1 MLNPLQE
8 SNGGCAAP
16 GKKDGL
22 DLLFGG
28 AYICKSGRLYPAPYR
43 SYQLVAAVSGWDLN
57 SFLELSIPDF
67 IPYNVEGED
76 GGHARFKRSNR
87 NIGFIHEQ

>member
-1 MLNPLQE
+1 MAVALLQE
-8 SNGGCAAP
+8 KRMGWTSC
-16 GKKDGL
+16 
-22 DLLFGG
+22 FGG
-28 AYICKSGRLYPAPYR
+28 AYFCKSGRLYTAPYR

-76 GGHARFKRSNR
+76 GGDARLKISNR